1 SCTIN
6 GRLRGGWLIQKK
18 SSNFAFAKMKPRIGV
33 LTSGGDCPGL
43 NAVLRAVVL
52 AADKLGWEVVGFR
65 DGFEGLLPPG
75 NHVILDRQAVNGIMA
90 LGGTILGTTN
100 RGHFVAK
107 VGAGD
112 RTIVPAK
119 IIADAKK
126 ILEDLGVRALIVVGG
141 DGSLVTAQQL
151 QEAGINCIGVPKTI
165 DNDLEATATTFGFD
179 SAVDVVV
186 DALDRL
192 HTTATS
198 HRRVIVA
205 EVMGRHAGWIALQGG
220 IAGGADI
227 ILIPE
232 IPFDNEKI
240 ANVISSREAAG
251 YLGTVVVA
259 AEGARPKHGEQV
271 KRDVEGAE
279 FRLGGI
285 GEIVSREIA
294 KRTGKETRCC
304 VLGHLQR
311 GGAPTTLD
319 RILATRFGVKAVQLA
334 NEGHFGSMVSY
345 QNYQVRHVPIAEAVN
360 RLKLVPPNGELVQTA
375 RDVDISFGD

>member
-1 SCTIN
+1 M
-6 GRLRGGWLIQKK
+6 R
-18 SSNFAFAKMKPRIGV
+18 PRIGV

-43 NAVLRAVVL
+43 NAVLRGVVL
-52 AADKLGWEVVGFR
+52 ASDKLGWEVVGFR

-75 NHVILDRQAVNGIMA
+75 DHMILDRKNTTGIMP
-90 LGGTILGTTN
+90 LGGTIIGTTN

-107 VGAGD
+107 IGAGD
-112 RTIVPAK
+112 RTIVPK
-119 IIADAKK
+119 NIIAGAKK
-126 ILEDLGVRALIVVGG
+126 ILDGLNIYALIIVGG
-141 DGSLVTAQQL
+141 DGSMTTALQL
-151 QEAGINCIGVPKTI
+151 QEGGVNCVGVPKTI
-165 DNDLEATATTFGFD
+165 DNDLEATAMTFGFD

-198 HRRVIVA
+198 HKRVMVV
-205 EVMGRHAGWIALQGG
+205 EVMGRHAGWIALHGG
-220 IAGGADI
+220 IAGGADVV
-227 ILIPE
+227 LIPE
-232 IPFDNEKI
+232 IPFDYDRTAEIVK
-240 ANVISSREAAG
+240 ARDAAG
-251 YLGTVVVA
+251 NLGTMVVV
-259 AEGARPKHGEQV
+259 AEGARPRDGQQV
-271 KRDVEGAE
+271 RREVETGE

-285 GEIVSREIA
+285 GEVVAREIA
-294 KRTGKETRCC
+294 RRTGKETRCC

-311 GGAPTTLD
+311 GGTPTVLD

-345 QNYQVRHVPIAEAVN
+345 QNYQMRHVPIADAVN